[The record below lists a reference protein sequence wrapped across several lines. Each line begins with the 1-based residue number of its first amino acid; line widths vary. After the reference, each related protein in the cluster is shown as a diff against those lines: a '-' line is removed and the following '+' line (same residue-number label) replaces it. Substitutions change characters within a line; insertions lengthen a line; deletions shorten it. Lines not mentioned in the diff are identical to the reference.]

1 MKEWVQS
8 NLTSLSERD
17 PGSPEKSNCPYQVF
31 DGRSSVLEEWHRNPY
46 PEEQANEAIRLRNV
60 SRAGGSGDQTMLR
73 ITVKEIAAEQR
84 WVLHGRL
91 TKTSVPELLSN
102 WRAAGD
108 RSSSC
113 KRVVDLNEVT
123 VIDKSGE
130 EVLSMMID
138 EGARFVASGLYTK
151 HLLQTL
157 LERRDHS
164 HNSE

>member
-1 MKEWVQS
+1 
-8 NLTSLSERD
+8 
-17 PGSPEKSNCPYQVF
+17 
-31 DGRSSVLEEWHRNPY
+31 
-46 PEEQANEAIRLRNV
+46 
-60 SRAGGSGDQTMLR
+60 MLR

-91 TKTSVPELLSN
+91 TKNFVPELVSN

-130 EVLSMMID
+130 EVLLMMID

-151 HLLQTL
+151 HLLQSL
-157 LERRDHS
+157 LEGKRHS

>member
-1 MKEWVQS
+1 MT
-8 NLTSLSERD
+8 L
-17 PGSPEKSNCPYQVF
+17 KSIS
-31 DGRSSVLEEWHRNPY
+31 R
-46 PEEQANEAIRLRNV
+46 
-60 SRAGGSGDQTMLR
+60 RAGARSDKTKKCIAGKRFRRQKMLR

-91 TKTSVPELLSN
+91 TKNSVPELVSN

>member
-1 MKEWVQS
+1 
-8 NLTSLSERD
+8 
-17 PGSPEKSNCPYQVF
+17 
-31 DGRSSVLEEWHRNPY
+31 
-46 PEEQANEAIRLRNV
+46 
-60 SRAGGSGDQTMLR
+60 MLR